1 LLKNIRYLIF
11 ISLFCFRVFSQSD
24 APDGSFSEA
33 IIEQLEYEY
42 RKELKEQRVQLI
54 KSYLSNAK
62 GLREELKMKEDQ
74 LDNKLENEI
83 ETLKDD
89 YKKQRKA
96 LYKIYKNEKEG
107 IEQSFKEAYE
117 QSENDYKTA
126 KKEAKQ
132 NYYRDEKEYGK
143 DTAKENYKLNLS
155 ILKRD
160 YKVKIKALE
169 EEEKKYKGKKRKL
182 YKTYISD
189 RKKNSKE
196 REAQEENLKISINE
210 ILEKEEERIKTNKND
225 VKSNYKETK
234 KNMTPGLI
242 NEVKEKVDQMRT
254 TVKNLD
260 PQALTFVTS
269 GTRLSLKMP
278 IDKYFL
284 SEKGKPDS
292 HGYAVK
298 IASYLNSKRG
308 VFLGWKGENNDKA
321 RSDAAL
327 LFYHNI
333 KSYILEE
340 AAARNISTGSVPVNL
355 VGHSHGGN
363 IMIMVA
369 NLLKDD
375 GYFVQLL
382 LTLGTP
388 GREYQLKYPI
398 THIQIYSYQD
408 SYMKAGGWDFDI
420 LFFDLKFG
428 QTTEEKF
435 KNAINLNIS
444 FFLNEDIYR
453 LYEEDYSKLYS
464 KSNIQH
470 QILRYADMVK
480 IILEGQINPVVLE
493 NNG

>member
-1 LLKNIRYLIF
+1 MVKNIRYLIF
-11 ISLFCFRVFSQSD
+11 ILLFCFKAFSQSD
-24 APDGSFSEA
+24 STNDAFSDD

-54 KSYLSNAK
+54 KSYLNNSK
-62 GLREELKMKEDQ
+62 GLKEELKMKEDQ
-74 LDNKLENEI
+74 LDNNLENEI
-83 ETLKDD
+83 TTLKDD

-107 IEQSFKEAYE
+107 IEKSFEEAYE
-117 QSENDYKTA
+117 QSKNDYKTA
-126 KKEAKQ
+126 KNEAKQ

-143 DTAKENYKLNLS
+143 ETAKENFKLNLS

-169 EEEKKYKGKKRKL
+169 EEEKQYKEKKSKL
-182 YKTYISD
+182 LKDYISD
-189 RKKNSKE
+189 RKKIKNE
-196 REAQEENLKISINE
+196 REAQEENLKISMNE
-210 ILEKEEERIKTNKND
+210 ALKLEEERIKNNKSD
-225 VKSNYKETK
+225 VKNNYKETK
-234 KNMTPGLI
+234 KNMLPSLI
-242 NEVKEKVDQMRT
+242 NEVKAKVEEMKST
-254 TVKNLD
+254 IATLD
-260 PQALTFVTS
+260 PSALTFVAS

-284 SEKGKPDS
+284 SERGKPDS
-292 HGYAVK
+292 RGYAEK
-298 IASYLNSKRG
+298 IASYLNSKKG
-308 VFLGWKGENNDKA
+308 IFLGWKGENNDKA
-321 RSDAAL
+321 RTDAAL

-340 AAARNISTGSVPVNL
+340 AAAREVSTSSVPVNL

-388 GREYQLKYPI
+388 GREYQLNYAIP
-398 THIQIYSYQD
+398 HIHIYSYQD

-428 QTTEEKF
+428 QSTEKKF

-444 FFLNEDIYR
+444 FFLNEDLHR

-470 QILRYADMVK
+470 QILRYVDMVK
-480 IILEGQINPVVLE
+480 TILEGQINPVVLE

>member
-1 LLKNIRYLIF
+1 MLKNIRYLIF
-11 ISLFCFRVFSQSD
+11 ISLFCFRGFSQSD

-42 RKELKEQRVQLI
+42 RKELKDQRFQLI
-54 KSYLSNAK
+54 KSYFSDKK

-74 LDNKLENEI
+74 LDDELENEI
-83 ETLKDD
+83 ETLKEE
-89 YKKQRKA
+89 YKKQKKA

-107 IEQSFKEAYE
+107 IEKSFKEAYE
-117 QSENDYKTA
+117 QSEIDYKTA
-126 KKEAKQ
+126 KKGAKQ
-132 NYYRDEKEYGK
+132 NYYLDEKEYGK
-143 DTAKENYKLNLS
+143 DTAKENYRLNLS

-169 EEEKKYKGKKRKL
+169 EEEKQYKEKKRKL
-182 YKTYISD
+182 YKVYVSN
-189 RKKNSKE
+189 RKKISKE
-196 REAQEENLKISINE
+196 KDTQEENLKISINE
-210 ILEKEEERIKTNKND
+210 ILEKEEERVKTNKNE

-242 NEVKEKVDQMRT
+242 NEVIVKVNEMKSI
-254 TVKNLD
+254 VKNLD
-260 PQALTFVTS
+260 PQALTFVTN

-284 SEKGKPDS
+284 SDKGKPDS
-292 HGYAVK
+292 LGYAVK
-298 IASYLNSKRG
+298 IASYLNSGKG
-308 VFLGWKGENNDKA
+308 IFLGWKGENNDKA
-321 RSDAAL
+321 RTDAAL

-340 AAARNISTGSVPVNL
+340 AAARSIPTGSVPVNL

-375 GYFVQLL
+375 GYFVQVL

-388 GREYQLKYPI
+388 GREYQLNHSIP
-398 THIQIYSYQD
+398 HIQIYSYQD
-408 SYMKAGGWDFDI
+408 SFMKAGGWDFDI

-428 QTTEEKF
+428 QSTEEKF

-480 IILEGQINPVVLE
+480 IILDGQINPIVLE
-493 NNG
+493 QNG

>member
-11 ISLFCFRVFSQSD
+11 ISLFCFKAFSQSD
-24 APDGSFSEA
+24 STNDSFSDA
-33 IIEQLEYEY
+33 IIKQLEYEY

-54 KSYLSNAK
+54 KSYFSDAK
-62 GLREELKMKEDQ
+62 GLKEELKMKEEQ
-74 LDNKLENEI
+74 LDNNLENEI
-83 ETLKDD
+83 AALKAD
-89 YKKQRKA
+89 YKRQKKA
-96 LYKIYKNEKEG
+96 LYKIYKNEKEE
-107 IEQSFKEAYE
+107 IEKSFNEAYE
-117 QSENDYKTA
+117 QSENDYKAA

-132 NYYRDEKEYGK
+132 NYYREKKEYGK
-143 DTAKENYKLNLS
+143 NTAKENYKLNLS

-169 EEEKKYKGKKRKL
+169 EEEKQYKDKKRKL
-182 YKTYISD
+182 YKTYVSD
-189 RKKNSKE
+189 KKKIKNE
-196 REAQEENLKISINE
+196 RETQEENLKISMNE
-210 ILEKEEERIKTNKND
+210 ALEKEEEKIKSNKD
-225 VKSNYKETK
+225 GVKNNYKETK
-234 KNMTPGLI
+234 KNMLPTLI
-242 NEVKEKVDQMRT
+242 TEVKDKIEEIKSAVSS
-254 TVKNLD
+254 LD
-260 PQALTFVTS
+260 RSALTFVTN

-292 HGYAVK
+292 YGYAEK
-298 IASYLNSKRG
+298 IASYLNSKKG
-308 VFLGWKGENNDKA
+308 IFLGWKGENNDKA
-321 RSDAAL
+321 RTDAAL

-333 KSYILEE
+333 KSYIFEE
-340 AAARNISTGSVPVNL
+340 AAARNVSTYSIPVNL

-363 IMIMVA
+363 IMIIVA

-388 GREYQLKYPI
+388 GREYQLNYTIP
-398 THIQIYSYQD
+398 HIQIYSYQD

-428 QTTEEKF
+428 QSTEEKF

-444 FFLNEDIYR
+444 FFLNEELYR

-480 IILEGQINPVVLE
+480 IILEGRINPIVSE
-493 NNG
+493 NN